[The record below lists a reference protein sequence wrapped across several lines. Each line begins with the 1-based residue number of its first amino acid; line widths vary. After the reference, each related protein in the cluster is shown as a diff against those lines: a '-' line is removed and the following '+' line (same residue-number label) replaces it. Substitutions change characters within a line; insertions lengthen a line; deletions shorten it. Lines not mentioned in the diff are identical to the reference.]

1 MVLGKLKKLL
11 LIITRRCNLRC
22 SYCEVFKSNND
33 MDLTTLERSVSLI
46 SSLATNKKYK
56 PVISLTFFG
65 GEPLLRFDLIKKAV
79 LKLKKFDNIHFF
91 IFTNG
96 TLLDKIDLNFILK
109 HRIKL
114 FISIDGDYETQI
126 VYRKDITRKFYNYF
140 INKIL
145 SKLKSMGIDYC
156 AEMTISP
163 LTAKDLSKNFFYL
176 VNLGFKEINIVP
188 TISTLTKNDCFSSFR
203 WDKNSLLK
211 FEIELT
217 KVNEMFCK
225 FLKSGKNIKLRNLE
239 LRKKEIKENV
249 DLMEIWDQSIGI
261 DIDGDFCIGDTCLLL
276 PLNLKSLVSLSN
288 IWEIKNLDLFFKK
301 YINNKKNFKQ
311 WRNSIIHRCSNPA
324 MAILD
329 KAMDRLNKMLLKEKI
344 FLKEEF

>member
-1 MVLGKLKKLL
+1 MFPGKLKKLL

-22 SYCEVFKSNND
+22 AYCEVCKSNND
-33 MDLTTLERSVSLI
+33 MDLTTLEKAVSLI
-46 SSLATNKKYK
+46 SSLAIDGKYNS
-56 PVISLTFFG
+56 VISLTFFG

-79 LKLKKFDNIHFF
+79 LKLKKFDNIQFF

-96 TLLDKIDLNFILK
+96 TLLNKIDLNFLSTY
-109 HRIKL
+109 RMKL
-114 FISIDGDYETQI
+114 FISIDGDYLTQKMS
-126 VYRKDITRKFYNYF
+126 RKGLTRKFYNSL
-140 INKIL
+140 INKTL
-145 SKLKSMGIDYC
+145 PKLKAKGINYC

-188 TISTLTKNDCFSSFR
+188 TMGTLTKNDCFSSFG

-211 FEIELT
+211 FEIELA

-239 LRKKEIKENV
+239 LREKEIKEGL

-276 PLNLKSLVSLSN
+276 PLNLKSLVSLGN
-288 IWEIKNLDLFFKK
+288 IWEIKNLDPFFKK

-311 WRNSIIHRCSNPA
+311 WRNSIIHRRSNPA
-324 MAILD
+324 GAILD
-329 KAMDRLNKMLLKEKI
+329 KTMDRLNEILLKEK
-344 FLKEEF
+344 L